1 MATGDCGVI
10 TSKTV
15 LLLLSFIFL
24 VAGTTLGFVGG
35 RFITSYED
43 FDAFFRDQQIL
54 LPAIII
60 MVVAVVMLFLGV
72 TGCFVTVKES
82 QVGLRFFLCILL
94 LMFITEAT
102 AFALGFVYREKVVAE
117 VQETMNELF
126 QEYGKQNPETEMVD
140 FWQSQFECCGIK
152 NYTDWINMEWFN
164 RTGNNSVPWSCCK
177 QEFKNCSGLL
187 SEPQELNTMGCA
199 GIMELRVKELINY
212 IMIVILGFAVV
223 KVFTLIFQMNHLQKY
238 FIQNYNQGVMMRILS
253 KISAFGAYFFPWWS
267 RNHCSYAMHFCFPSQ
282 S

>member
-223 KVFTLIFQMNHLQKY
+223 KFFGMLSILVIACRKEENDYQPLNSGVF
-238 FIQNYNQGVMMRILS
+238 
-253 KISAFGAYFFPWWS
+253 A
-267 RNHCSYAMHFCFPSQ
+267 
-282 S
+282 